1 MVDQVKVV
9 ADEEASSEQSLR
21 RNLTNRHIQLIAIGG
36 AIGTGLFM
44 GSGKTISLAGPSIIF
59 VYMIIGFMLFFVMRA
74 MGELLLSNLE
84 YKSFSDFASDLLGP
98 WAGYFTGWTYWFCWV
113 VTGMADVVAITAY
126 AQFWFPGLSDW
137 VASLAVIVLL
147 LSLNLATVKMFGE
160 MEFWFAMIKIVAI
173 VGLIVVGLV
182 MVLTHFQSP
191 TGVQASFTHLWN
203 DGGWFPKGIS
213 GFFAGFQI
221 AVFAFVG
228 IELVGTTAAETKDPE
243 KSLPRAIN
251 SIPVRIIMFYVFALI
266 IIMSVTPWSSVVPSK
281 SPFVEL
287 FVLVG
292 LPAAA
297 SLINFVV
304 LTSAASSANSGVFST
319 SRMLFGLA
327 QEGVAP
333 SAFAKLSKR
342 AVPAKGLTFSC
353 MCLLGGVVMLYVNP
367 SVIGAFTMITTVSAI
382 LFMFVWTIILCSYLV
397 YRKQRPHLHEKSI
410 YKMPLGKLM
419 CWVCM
424 AFFVFVLVLLT
435 LEDDTRQALIVT
447 PLWFIALGLGWMF
460 IGKKRMAGLRLAC
473 CRVALTLTRPTF
485 EDVAGPVSASATGLF
500 YSPAN
505 ARGNRTLFSR
515 LMCSIRSSIISLM
528 PLYIAFHV
536 VHASGGGVTLW
547 VVCLITS
554 SSSPASSCSLS
565 ITLMG
570 PIAWLPIPC
579 LIIGKR
585 ICSSFIMW
593 LESSSCSR
601 VRYFARPRGTEGLS
615 A

>member
-1 MVDQVKVV
+1 MVDQIKTV
-9 ADEEASSEQSLR
+9 ADEPASGEQSLR

-84 YKSFSDFASDLLGP
+84 YKSFSDFAADLLGP

-126 AQFWFPGLSDW
+126 AQFWFPGLSEW
-137 VASLAVIVLL
+137 VASLAVILL
-147 LSLNLATVKMFGE
+147 LLGLNLATVKMFGE

-173 VGLIVVGLV
+173 VGLIIVGLV
-182 MVLTHFQSP
+182 MVLMHFQSP
-191 TGVQASFTHLWN
+191 TGVEASFTHLWDN
-203 DGGWFPKGIS
+203 GGWFPKGIS

-251 SIPVRIIMFYVFALI
+251 SIPLRIIMFYVLALI
-266 IIMSVTPWSSVVPSK
+266 VIMSVTPWNSVVPNK

-297 SLINFVV
+297 SIINFVV

-327 QEGVAP
+327 QDGVAP
-333 SAFAKLSKR
+333 KSFRKLSKR
-342 AVPAKGLTFSC
+342 AVPATGLTFSC
-353 MCLLGGVVMLYVNP
+353 VCLLGGVVLIYLKP
-367 SVIGAFTMITTVSAI
+367 DVIAAFTLVTTVSAI
-382 LFMFVWTIILCSYLV
+382 LFMFVWTIIMCSYLV
-397 YRKQRPHLHEKSI
+397 YRKKRPHLHAQSTF
-410 YKMPLGKLM
+410 KMPLGRLM

-424 AFFVFVLVLLT
+424 AFFAFVLVLLS
-435 LEDDTRQALIVT
+435 LEDDTRQALMVT
-447 PLWFIALGLGWMF
+447 PLWFVILGAFWLLMR
-460 IGKKRMAGLRLAC
+460 KKRLA
-473 CRVALTLTRPTF
+473 
-485 EDVAGPVSASATGLF
+485 
-500 YSPAN
+500 
-505 ARGNRTLFSR
+505 
-515 LMCSIRSSIISLM
+515 RS
-528 PLYIAFHV
+528 
-536 VHASGGGVTLW
+536 G
-547 VVCLITS
+547 
-554 SSSPASSCSLS
+554 
-565 ITLMG
+565 
-570 PIAWLPIPC
+570 
-579 LIIGKR
+579 R
-585 ICSSFIMW
+585 
-593 LESSSCSR
+593 
-601 VRYFARPRGTEGLS
+601 
-615 A
+615 

>member
-1 MVDQVKVV
+1 M
-9 ADEEASSEQSLR
+9 
-21 RNLTNRHIQLIAIGG
+21 
-36 AIGTGLFM
+36 
-44 GSGKTISLAGPSIIF
+44 
-59 VYMIIGFMLFFVMRA
+59 YMIIGFMLFFVMRA

-113 VTGMADVVAITAY
+113 VAVVI
-126 AQFWFPGLSDW
+126 
-137 VASLAVIVLL
+137 LL

-160 MEFWFAMIKIVAI
+160 MEFWFAMVKIVAI
-173 VGLIVVGLV
+173 VALIVVGLV
-182 MVLTHFQSP
+182 MIAMHFKSP
-191 TGVQASFTHLWN
+191 TGVEASFAHLWN

-251 SIPVRIIMFYVFALI
+251 SIPIRIIMFYVFALI
-266 IIMSVTPWSSVVPSK
+266 VIMSVTPWSSVVPDK

-297 SLINFVV
+297 SVINFVV

-333 SAFAKLSKR
+333 KAFAKLSKR

-353 MCLLGGVVMLYVNP
+353 ICLLGGVVMLMVNP

-397 YRKQRPHLHEKSI
+397 YRKKRPHLHEKSI

-424 AFFVFVLVLLT
+424 AFFAFVLVLLT
-435 LEDDTRQALIVT
+435 RIRRRLQPPSGKMPGWRLFPGQRAWEQHVILQADVLHQIINHLINAVIHRFPGGAGFWRRRYIFGDVFDDVYQLSRLVMLAFHYAYRARCLATHTLFDHGEQDL
-447 PLWFIALGLGWMF
+447 FF
-460 IGKKRMAGLRLAC
+460 FHHMAGKLFMQRGEIFCQAAWDVWLIRVDAFHFGCLQNKLRQLFAMSVMIANNDMVNNV
-473 CRVALTLTRPTF
+473 RQRNGA
-485 EDVAGPVSASATGLF
+485 PVFFDGLF
-500 YSPAN
+500 SQLRQLRFYDVN
-505 ARGNRTLFSR
+505 IDVVTRGGARQR
-515 LMCSIRSSIISLM
+515 
-528 PLYIAFHV
+528 
-536 VHASGGGVTLW
+536 
-547 VVCLITS
+547 VCF
-554 SSSPASSCSLS
+554 P
-565 ITLMG
+565 
-570 PIAWLPIPC
+570 PQQ
-579 LIIGKR
+579 
-585 ICSSFIMW
+585 
-593 LESSSCSR
+593 
-601 VRYFARPRGTEGLS
+601 
-615 A
+615 